1 MDCGY
6 KCDNENERDK
16 MMVKED
22 SYLVRYSFMREGK
35 IEIRHRDVSEEIK
48 NKYVELYRDTLPKE
62 REMNNL
68 IEEIETKQQ

>member
-1 MDCGY
+1 
-6 KCDNENERDK
+6 

-35 IEIRHRDVSEEIK
+35 IEIRHRDVSEVIK
-48 NKYVELYRDTLPKE
+48 NRYVELYRDTLPTE

-68 IEEIETKQQ
+68 IEEIETKHQ

>member
-1 MDCGY
+1 
-6 KCDNENERDK
+6 
-16 MMVKED
+16 MVKED

-35 IEIRHRDVSEEIK
+35 IEIRHRDVSEVVK
-48 NKYVELYRDTLPKE
+48 NRYVDLYRDTLPTE

>member
-1 MDCGY
+1 
-6 KCDNENERDK
+6 

-48 NKYVELYRDTLPKE
+48 NKYVELYRDTLPTE
-62 REMNNL
+62 REVNNL

>member
-1 MDCGY
+1 
-6 KCDNENERDK
+6 
-16 MMVKED
+16 MVKED

-35 IEIRHRDVSEEIK
+35 IEIRHRDVSEVVK
-48 NKYVELYRDTLPKE
+48 NRYVELYRDTLPTE

>member
-1 MDCGY
+1 
-6 KCDNENERDK
+6 
-16 MMVKED
+16 MVRED

-48 NKYVELYRDTLPKE
+48 NKYVELYRDTLPTE

-68 IEEIETKQQ
+68 I

>member
-1 MDCGY
+1 
-6 KCDNENERDK
+6 
-16 MMVKED
+16 MVKED

-35 IEIRHRDVSEEIK
+35 IEIKYRDVSEVVK
-48 NKYVELYRDTLPKE
+48 NRYVELYRDTLPTE

>member
-1 MDCGY
+1 
-6 KCDNENERDK
+6 
-16 MMVKED
+16 MVKED

-35 IEIRHRDVSEEIK
+35 IEIRHRDVSEVIK
-48 NKYVELYRDTLPKE
+48 NRYVELYRDTLPTE

>member
-1 MDCGY
+1 
-6 KCDNENERDK
+6 
-16 MMVKED
+16 MVKED

-35 IEIRHRDVSEEIK
+35 IEIRHRDVSEVVK
-48 NKYVELYRDTLPKE
+48 SRYVELYRDTLPTE

>member
-1 MDCGY
+1 MVS
-6 KCDNENERDK
+6 EDK
-16 MMVKED
+16 
-22 SYLVRYSFMREGK
+22 YLVRYSFMREGK

-48 NKYVELYRDTLPKE
+48 NKYVELYRDTLPTE